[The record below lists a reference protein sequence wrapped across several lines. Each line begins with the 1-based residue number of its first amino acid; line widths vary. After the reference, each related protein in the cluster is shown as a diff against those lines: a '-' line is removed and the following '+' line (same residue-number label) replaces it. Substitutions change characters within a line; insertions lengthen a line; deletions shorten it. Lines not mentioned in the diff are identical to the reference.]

1 MEHLKMGSLVKWIG
15 ERTMGD
21 LRHRTI
27 GIVTGPAG
35 DNGKYHCNVLYV
47 KWNGLGTTI
56 AEWDHDLE
64 VISASR

>member
-21 LRHRTI
+21 PCHRTI
-27 GIVTGPAG
+27 GIVIGPG
-35 DNGKYHCNVLYV
+35 RKYHCNVFYV

-64 VISASR
+64 VISESR